1 MLRENQFNSFNL
13 TSWAKITNLE
23 LFWRFRQIVRKQGLS
38 SQKKERKK
46 KQEYHKHRLKFTPE
60 EHLSLEQLKE
70 RVSIGLD
77 RLGNQVFS
85 SEPGGYSFHNWMT
98 SFNLLL
104 DDFEEKC
111 GPVNLPR
118 EYFDARLEMSAE
130 LQKPVDTTE
139 ADTEIQRIEKEILSN
154 EENISE
160 IARRSQKEAVEER
173 HEDESKI
180 QRLKKER
187 TQTDIEIE
195 KAKTDLDE
203 QKKKANQSLFKR
215 LFSSSEA
222 VRLAQEKLDSLT
234 ARREEIEENLRMLE
248 EDRSKRQGAI
258 KNFDHEISESAVNSG
273 GVEEEFRGSGKSE
286 TGSDADQREEE
297 GSNEI
302 NVGNDILA
310 SSSEHSENTS
320 DERWKVIEQ
329 TWLEANL
336 AD

>member
-1 MLRENQFNSFNL
+1 MSYSGGSGKSFG
-13 TSWAKITNLE
+13 SKG
-23 LFWRFRQIVRKQGLS
+23 FS

-46 KQEYHKHRLKFTPE
+46 KQEYHKHRLKFIPE
-60 EHLSLEQLKE
+60 EHLSFEQLKE
-70 RVSIGLD
+70 RVSTGLD

-85 SEPGGYSFHNWMT
+85 FEPGGYSFHNWMT
-98 SFNLLL
+98 SINLLL

-139 ADTEIQRIEKEILSN
+139 ADTEIQRLEKEILSN

-173 HEDESKI
+173 HQDDSKI

-195 KAKTDLDE
+195 KAKADLDE
-203 QKKKANQSLFKR
+203 QKRKANQSLFKR

-222 VRLAQEKLDSLT
+222 VRVAQEKLDSLT
-234 ARREEIEENLRMLE
+234 ARREEIEENMKMLE
-248 EDRSKRQGAI
+248 EDRSERQGVI
-258 KNFDHEISESAVNSG
+258 KNFDHEISELRLTLEDLRRNLG
-273 GVEEEFRGSGKSE
+273 EVESKKQEAMQLSDKRREVTKSM
-286 TGSDADQREEE
+286 S
-297 GSNEI
+297 I
-302 NVGNDILA
+302 II
-310 SSSEHSENTS
+310 SSLHLSEHSENS
-320 DERWKVIEQ
+320 SNEEDEKTV
-329 TWLEANL
+329 
-336 AD
+336 